1 MDTPTQIDSTNPAHA
16 RLLEARV
23 QCGFPSPAEDHAQS
37 RIDLNDVLILHPE
50 STFFMR
56 SRGPSMHDAGID
68 DGDYVVVDRAL
79 EARHRDIVLAV
90 VDGDYT
96 IKYLHRRAGRTR
108 LLPANPTFPPI
119 EFRDGQLLVVWGVVT
134 CIIKLT
140 RPVANRRAA

>member
-16 RLLEARV
+16 WLLEARV

-108 LLPANPTFPPI
+108 LRPANPTFPPI